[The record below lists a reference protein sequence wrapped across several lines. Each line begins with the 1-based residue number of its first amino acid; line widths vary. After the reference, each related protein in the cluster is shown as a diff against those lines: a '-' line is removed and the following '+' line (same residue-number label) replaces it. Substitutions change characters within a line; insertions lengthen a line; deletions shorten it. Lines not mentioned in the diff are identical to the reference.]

1 MNRFKWEIAGVI
13 VALGVLVSAC
23 GNGSAKAVSQDTPVV
38 PADKKVLVVYY
49 SDTGNTKAVA
59 DKIAKETGADEFRLE
74 LTKPY
79 TEENLDYNDDDSR
92 VSREHE
98 NPSLRHVV

>member
-23 GNGSAKAVSQDTPVV
+23 GNGSAQAVSQDTPVV

-59 DKIAKETGADEFRLE
+59 DKIAKETGRMSSAW
-74 LTKPY
+74 
-79 TEENLDYNDDDSR
+79 S
-92 VSREHE
+92 
-98 NPSLRHVV
+98 